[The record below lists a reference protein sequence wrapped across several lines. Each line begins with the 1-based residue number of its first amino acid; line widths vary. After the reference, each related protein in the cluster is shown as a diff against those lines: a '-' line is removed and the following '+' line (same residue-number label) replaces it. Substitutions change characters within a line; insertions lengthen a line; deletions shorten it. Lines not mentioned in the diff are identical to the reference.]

1 MRENNR
7 RREMKEGHL
16 AEKLL
21 LPHVQEPSKFVL
33 GRELLRAKE
42 GIYLQKKKK
51 RKGSRSLGW

>member
-1 MRENNR
+1 
-7 RREMKEGHL
+7 MKEGHL